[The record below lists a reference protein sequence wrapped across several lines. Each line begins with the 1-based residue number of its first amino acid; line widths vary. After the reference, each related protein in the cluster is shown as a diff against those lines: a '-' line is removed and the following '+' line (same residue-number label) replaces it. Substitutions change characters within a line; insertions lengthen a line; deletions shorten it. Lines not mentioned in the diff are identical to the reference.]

1 MGRPRRNPF
10 RGLID
15 HISEM
20 NRAQERWLTSPET
33 GREDQRRT
41 HITAWVPATDIFALG
56 DDLVIRVSLSGVDR
70 EEVDITLSSGVL
82 TVSGERRSELPDE
95 AELAF
100 HTRERYYGAFRRS
113 ITLPPGI
120 DESHISA
127 TFEKGML
134 EITVQG
140 GATAAPAPRHI
151 SIQDRPADRGA
162 NRLGTS

>member
-20 NRAQERWLTSPET
+20 NRAQERWLTGPET

-41 HITAWVPATDIFALG
+41 HITAWVPATDIFAIG
-56 DDLVIRVSLSGVDR
+56 DELVIRVSLSGVDL

-82 TVSGERRSELPDE
+82 TVSGERRSEMPDE
-95 AELAF
+95 EELTF

-113 ITLPPGI
+113 ITLPPGV
-120 DESHISA
+120 DESDISA
-127 TFEKGML
+127 SFEHGLL
-134 EITVQG
+134 EITVHG
-140 GATAAPAPRHI
+140 GATAAHEPQRI
-151 SIQDRPADRGA
+151 SIRERPGKGGP
-162 NRLGTS
+162 NRPGNS

>member
-20 NRAQERWLTSPET
+20 NRAQERWLTGSET

-41 HITAWVPATDIFALG
+41 HITAWVPATDIFATG

-70 EEVDITLSSGVL
+70 EEVDLTLSNGVL

-95 AELAF
+95 EELTF

-120 DESHISA
+120 DESDISA
-127 TFEKGML
+127 SFENGLL

-140 GATAAPAPRHI
+140 GATAAPEPQRI
-151 SIQDRPADRGA
+151 SIQDRPAKRGA
-162 NRLGTS
+162 NRPGNS

>member
-1 MGRPRRNPF
+1 MVRPRRNPF

-20 NRAQERWLTSPET
+20 NRAQERWLTGPET

-41 HITAWVPATDIFALG
+41 HITAWVPATDIFATG

-70 EEVDITLSSGVL
+70 EEVDITLSNGVL

-95 AELAF
+95 KELTF

-113 ITLPPGI
+113 ITLPPRVGEG
-120 DESHISA
+120 DISA
-127 TFEKGML
+127 TFENGLL
-134 EITVQG
+134 EITVEG
-140 GATAAPAPRHI
+140 GATAAHEPHRI
-151 SIQDRPADRGA
+151 SIQDRPDNRGA
-162 NRLGTS
+162 NRPGNS